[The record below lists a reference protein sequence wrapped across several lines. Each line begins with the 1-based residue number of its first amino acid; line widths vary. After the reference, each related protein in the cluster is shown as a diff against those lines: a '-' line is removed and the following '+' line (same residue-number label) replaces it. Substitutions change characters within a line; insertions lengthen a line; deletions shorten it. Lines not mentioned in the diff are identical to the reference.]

1 MLSNV
6 ETTRY
11 QPRVHLDYKNNVRG
25 KTAVVVGDSLGIGLA
40 TAALLSSFGA
50 RVFFAAQNSAEL
62 TNAFATVAQD
72 GGQWDGTV
80 VDLQQPADVRRLF
93 ILASSRLGKID
104 LFVQPQP
111 LETSEADVPFLRE
124 ILQHMNRG
132 GHIVQVRLGQIVRTV
147 INTSEQG
154 RMAAL
159 RHDARAQGVH
169 MTRVEPGAG
178 DYRDLPYSLN
188 ALDAVQ
194 VSQYVYESLSQPFGV
209 DVVFL
214 PGQIQEALH

>member
-11 QPRVHLDYKNNVRG
+11 QPRIHMEYKNYVRG
-25 KTAVVVGDSLGIGLA
+25 KTAVIVGDSSGIGLA
-40 TAALLSSFGA
+40 TAALLSSYGA
-50 RVFFAAQNSAEL
+50 RVFFAAQSSDEL
-62 TNAFATVAQD
+62 AYAFATVAQD

-80 VDLQQPADVRRLF
+80 VDLQQSSDVRRLF

-104 LFVQPQP
+104 LFVQPLP
-111 LETSEADVPFLRE
+111 LEASEADIPFLRE

-132 GHIVQVRLGQIVRTV
+132 GHIVQVRLGQIMKT
-147 INTSEQG
+147 ITNTSEQV
-154 RMAAL
+154 RTAAL

-169 MTRVEPGAG
+169 LTRIEPSAG
-178 DYRDLPYSLN
+178 DYRDLSYSLN
-188 ALDAVQ
+188 SLDAVQ
-194 VSQYVYESLSQPFGV
+194 VAQYVYESLSQPFGV

-214 PGQIQEALH
+214 PGQI